1 MGFMGSVCGRR
12 PDRQQVCSSQ
22 CVFLLGC
29 GRGGKRAR
37 AIRGGLDGRFLQPG
51 ARWRCFYAGAR
62 EEEGARP
69 SETFANGVEIPM
81 KNSAHAV
88 AEVLAVGS
96 AVRKFRA
103 R

>member
-1 MGFMGSVCGRR
+1 MGSVCGRR
-12 PDRQQVCSSQ
+12 PDRQQVCLPQ

-29 GRGGKRAR
+29 GGCCKRSC
-37 AIRGGLDGRFLQPG
+37 AIRGGFDGDFLHPED
-51 ARWRCFYAGAR
+51 RCRCFYAGAR